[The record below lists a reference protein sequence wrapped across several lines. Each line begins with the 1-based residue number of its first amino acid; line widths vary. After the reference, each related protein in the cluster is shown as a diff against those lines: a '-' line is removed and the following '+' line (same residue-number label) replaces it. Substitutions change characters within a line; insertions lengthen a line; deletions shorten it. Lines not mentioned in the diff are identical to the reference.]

1 MTPIA
6 WCLNWPYSGE
16 AAKRRTTSRAG
27 SRGENRRSGA
37 AAQHAEL
44 DSSMGNADIFAENSP
59 KKHISLKL
67 NIRIIRSNMDPVKI
81 LLGGIEYQHWM
92 DLPDSWMVCIFLT
105 TSEQLWC

>member
-1 MTPIA
+1 MAKQRRGARP
-6 WCLNWPYSGE
+6 
-16 AAKRRTTSRAG
+16 AA
-27 SRGENRRSGA
+27 RGRGVKTGA
-37 AAQHAEL
+37 AALQRSVRKL

-105 TSEQLWC
+105 TS